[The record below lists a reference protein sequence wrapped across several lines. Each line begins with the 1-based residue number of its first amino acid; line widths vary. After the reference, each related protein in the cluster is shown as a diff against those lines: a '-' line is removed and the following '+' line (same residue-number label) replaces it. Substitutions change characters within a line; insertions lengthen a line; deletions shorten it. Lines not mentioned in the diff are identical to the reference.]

1 MTSTPLFHAHNWTL
15 SGQADRPPSIFFGAA
30 EVDFWPYRTR
40 TVALLRRYGR
50 ASVEV
55 GRLPSVLGREFFRAR
70 VTSYSIR
77 NFEDVMIFVTDMERT
92 IERLNSLDK
101 KLVTMNVLE
110 EYSVHEMSRLLCCS
124 HRSME
129 RKLQDAIDQ
138 LSRLLLI
145 DGLLDRLPD
154 VRTRH

>member
-1 MTSTPLFHAHNWTL
+1 
-15 SGQADRPPSIFFGAA
+15 
-30 EVDFWPYRTR
+30 
-40 TVALLRRYGR
+40 
-50 ASVEV
+50 
-55 GRLPSVLGREFFRAR
+55 
-70 VTSYSIR
+70 
-77 NFEDVMIFVTDMERT
+77 MIFVTDMERT